1 MDLIAARNLQALSLG
16 FHIILVCFG
25 VAFPV
30 FVLTMEGLYLR
41 TRDDLYR
48 RIARRWSKA
57 MAILFAVG
65 VVSGTVLSFEL
76 GILWPEFM
84 ARYGDVFGFA
94 FALEGTSFFVEAIFV
109 AIYIYG
115 WDRLSERTHF
125 LSGLP
130 IPIAGFFGSLFVIS
144 VNGWMNNP
152 VGFDQVNGVVSN
164 INPIVALFNGFFWH
178 ELVHMLLAAFIVA
191 GFMTASVYAVAMLR
205 GRRDRFVRVAMIV
218 PLTIAALA
226 APAQLIVGDWAAR
239 TVTNDQPIK
248 LAAIE
253 GLGHTQS
260 NAPWHLFGWYSAS
273 DGEVHGGIAIPD
285 MLSILAYHDPNAT
298 VQGLDSVPVAD
309 QPGAINTVRIAFQVM
324 IILGSGLAMLAVLHL
339 WVWWRRRRIIKGK
352 WFLFAVGAA
361 GPAAILTLESG
372 WITTEVGRQP
382 WIVYNYLRTTD
393 AVTNATG
400 IPIALIALGVVYLG
414 LLFGAIWALR
424 RLAHSPE
431 EPERP
436 PVAPGAAS

>member
-1 MDLIAARNLQALSLG
+1 MNLIAARNLQALSLG

-41 TRDDLYR
+41 TRDELYR
-48 RIARRWSKA
+48 RIARRWTKA

-65 VVSGTVLSFEL
+65 VVSGTILSFEL

-84 ARYGDVFGFA
+84 GRYGDVFGFA

-115 WDRLSERTHF
+115 WDRLKERTHF
-125 LSGLP
+125 LVGLP
-130 IPIAGFFGSLFVIS
+130 IPIAGLFGSLFVIS

-152 VGFDQVNGVVSN
+152 TGFDETNGVVSN
-164 INPIVALFNGFFWH
+164 IRPLEALFNDFFWH
-178 ELVHMLLAAFIVA
+178 ELVHMFLAAFMVA

-205 GRRDRFVRVAMIV
+205 GKRDRFTKVAMIV
-218 PLTIAALA
+218 PLTIACLVT
-226 APAQLIVGDWAAR
+226 PVQLIVGDWAAR
-239 TVTNDQPIK
+239 TVTNEQPVK

-253 GLGHTQS
+253 GLGGTEA
-260 NAPWHLFGWYSAS
+260 NAPWHLFGWYS

-298 VQGLDSVPVAD
+298 VQGLDSVPASE
-309 QPGAINTVRIAFQVM
+309 QPQAINLIRFAFQAM
-324 IILGSGLAMLAVLHL
+324 ILIGSGLALLAILHL

-352 WFLFAVGAA
+352 WFLLAVGAA
-361 GPAAILTLESG
+361 GPAAIVALESG

-382 WIVYNYLRTTD
+382 WIVYGHMLTSEAVTD
-393 AVTNATG
+393 ASG
-400 IPIALIALGVVYLG
+400 IPVVWALLGVVYLG

-424 RLAHSPE
+424 RLAKSPP
-431 EPERP
+431 EPEGP
-436 PVAPGAAS
+436 APLIGSVR